1 MPFLQVYFLKVYN
14 CALDRKV
21 YVAMYGS
28 LIMVTVNLYIIHLF
42 NNLFIKNFNTVIYL
56 PLSIFNSMPMTN
68 GVNYA

>member
-1 MPFLQVYFLKVYN
+1 MPFLQVYFLKVN
-14 CALDRKV
+14 TCVLDRKV
-21 YVAMYGS
+21 YLAMYGS

-56 PLSIFNSMPMTN
+56 PLSISNSMPMTN